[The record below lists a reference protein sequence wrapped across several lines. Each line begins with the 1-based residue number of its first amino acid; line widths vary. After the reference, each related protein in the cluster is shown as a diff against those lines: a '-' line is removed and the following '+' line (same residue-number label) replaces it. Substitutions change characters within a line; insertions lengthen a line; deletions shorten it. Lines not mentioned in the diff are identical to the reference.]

1 MSKFLRVIIVSAL
14 LFCYL
19 QSYATT
25 AGKFLCTY
33 INGRLVSSTP
43 SAFYTLCPPIYSGPA
58 LRAMESGTRGRVDPG
73 SLALLISKRRAEGAR
88 AKSVKQL
95 LPKA

>member
-43 SAFYTLCPPIYSGPA
+43 SAFYTLCPPIYSGPVLYVKPA
-58 LRAMESGTRGRVDPG
+58 DILD
-73 SLALLISKRRAEGAR
+73 LLNNDQSICKR
-88 AKSVKQL
+88 L
-95 LPKA
+95 CT